1 VSWIDRYLAVRD
13 RWLTNPKFQRWAA
26 AFPLTR
32 PTARRRA
39 RALFDVCAGFV
50 YSQILFACVRLKLFD
65 LLAKGPL
72 TAAELA
78 ARLNVPLDSTE
89 RLLEAAVSLRL
100 VEHRPAGR
108 FGLGTLGAA
117 MVGNPAV
124 GAMVEHHSLLYA
136 DLHDPVGLLRRESRD
151 TALAKYWTYSAAVA
165 PASEPTAAGPAAA
178 EPPTSEPPTAGA
190 LAAGPPTAGAPAAVN
205 GSRLVESRGGDYTSL
220 MSNSQA
226 LVSHEILDAY
236 PLTKHRRLLDVGGG
250 DGSFLI
256 EAGRRYEHLHL
267 TLFDLPPVAERAA
280 QRFESLGLKQR
291 SQAIGGDFLSQPLP
305 GGSDIVSLV
314 RVVHDHDDEAA
325 MTLLRSAHRA
335 LPPKGVLLLAEPMM
349 GTRGAEPVA
358 DAYFGFYLLAMGR
371 GRPRTPQNL
380 QQMLAAAGFT
390 DTHLVRTRQPLQ
402 SRLLVARKGKS
413 AESSVILN

>member
-1 VSWIDRYLAVRD
+1 VSWTDRYLAVRD

-32 PTARRRA
+32 PTARKRA

-65 LLAKGPL
+65 LLAVGPL
-72 TAAELA
+72 TAAEVA

-108 FGLGTLGAA
+108 FGLGSLGAA

-151 TALAKYWTYSAAVA
+151 TELAKYWTYSASATP
-165 PASEPTAAGPAAA
+165 PASGV
-178 EPPTSEPPTAGA
+178 PP
-190 LAAGPPTAGAPAAVN
+190 AVN
-205 GSRLVESRGGDYTSL
+205 GSRLVESRGGDYTAL

-250 DGSFLI
+250 DGGFLI

-280 QRFESLGLKQR
+280 QRFESLGLKER
-291 SQAIGGDFLSQPLP
+291 SEAIGGDFLSQPLP
-305 GGSDIVSLV
+305 GGSDVVSLV

-325 MTLLRSAHRA
+325 MTLLRAAHRA

-380 QQMLAAAGFT
+380 RQMLAAAGFT

-402 SRLLVARKGKS
+402 SRLLVARKAKS
-413 AESSVILN
+413 TKTSVILN